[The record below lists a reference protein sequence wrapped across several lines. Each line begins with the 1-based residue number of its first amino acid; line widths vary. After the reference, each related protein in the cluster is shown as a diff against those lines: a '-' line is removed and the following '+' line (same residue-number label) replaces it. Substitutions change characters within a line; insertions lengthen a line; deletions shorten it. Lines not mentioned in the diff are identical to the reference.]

1 MVSLELILQIVP
13 ILSLSIALV
22 YYAINVRNQNI
33 TAQASMFIQM
43 YNQYLS
49 ISRDVKV
56 YNCFKTATFTTA
68 EEFIDLIT
76 NDSEWAKVNDVWL
89 QFLEGLGVVVKAG
102 FLDIKMVAL
111 MWAGL
116 TRITW
121 DKMEPIMEDFR
132 RITNYPRLYSE
143 AEYLCKELITYMESH
158 PELQT

>member
-33 TAQASMFIQM
+33 TAQASMFMQM

-49 ISRDVKV
+49 ISRDVQI
-56 YNCFKTATFTTA
+56 YTSFNNATFTTA
-68 EEFIDLIT
+68 EELIDLIT
-76 NDSEWAKVNDVWL
+76 NDSEWAKVNDIWL
-89 QFLEGLGVVVKAG
+89 QFLEGLGVIVKAG

-116 TRITW
+116 IRSTW
-121 DKMEPIMEDFR
+121 DKWSQLWK
-132 RITNYPRLYSE
+132 TLG
-143 AEYLCKELITYMESH
+143 ELLIIQGYIVKWNFCVMS
-158 PELQT
+158 

>member
-1 MVSLELILQIVP
+1 MVSLELILQTIP

-22 YYAINVRNQNI
+22 YYAINVRNQNR
-33 TAQASMFIQM
+33 TAQASMFMQM

-49 ISRDVKV
+49 ISRDVQI
-56 YNCFKTATFTTA
+56 YTSFNNATFTTA

-76 NDSEWAKVNDVWL
+76 NDSEWAKVNDIWL
-89 QFLEGLGVVVKAG
+89 QLLEGLGVIVKAG

-116 TRITW
+116 IRSTW
-121 DKMEPIMEDFR
+121 DKMEPIMEDFK
-132 RITNYPRLYSE
+132 RITNFPRLYSE
-143 AEYLCKELITYMESH
+143 AEYLCKELIKYMESH